1 MHGQRQPP
9 DATGILAD
17 VEAATAP
24 DPKRWVALGIVAAGV
39 ALIIIDSTIVNV
51 ALPTIIRDLQLGLS
65 GAEWVN
71 SIYSLV
77 FAALLIATGRFADMR
92 GRRLV
97 YVAGLAIF
105 GSASILAGLA
115 GSGELLILA
124 RLLQGVG
131 GALVLPS
138 TLSIVNAT
146 FQGRERAAAFG
157 VWGGTIGGM
166 AALGPIAGGWITSS
180 FGWRWIFLINVPLAA
195 LLIVLALRFVRESR
209 DPAARPTGDWLGG
222 LSIALGLA
230 SLVFALIEGRT
241 YGWWTPQAT
250 FAPGGVAWPSSSI
263 SPIPFAFAISALC
276 IAAFVLGN
284 RARVRSGRPAFVD
297 LGLFGRRSFGF
308 GNLTAL
314 LVSLGEFGL
323 LFAIPLYLQ
332 NVLGLSATESGL
344 ILACLAV
351 GAFVSAGGAAPLSR
365 RIGGRGIVQIG
376 MALEA
381 IGLAAFAL
389 LVEPG
394 IPAWHLIP
402 ALFVYGLGIGFATAQ
417 LTGVILADVPV
428 AASGQ
433 ASGIQSTSRQI
444 GSALGVAI
452 LGAILASVIFTQAQD
467 NLAARGVPAATA
479 ARLATAMETSA
490 GTALPEIV
498 AAPGGV
504 ALAEPLEQA
513 FSDATRLTGIAAALF
528 ILVGLASSFLL
539 PRARSD
545 GPLPGDA

>member
-1 MHGQRQPP
+1 MLPDVESATPP
-9 DATGILAD
+9 DPRRWIALA
-17 VEAATAP
+17 V
-24 DPKRWVALGIVAAGV
+24 VAAGV
-39 ALIIIDSTIVNV
+39 AMIIIDATIVNV
-51 ALPTIIRDLQLGLS
+51 ALPTIIRDLDLGLS

-97 YVAGLAIF
+97 YIAGLAIF
-105 GSASILAGLA
+105 GASSILAGMA
-115 GSGELLILA
+115 GSGDLLILA
-124 RLLQGVG
+124 RLLQGIG

-146 FQGRERAAAFG
+146 FQGKERAVAFG

-166 AALGPIAGGWITSS
+166 AALGPIAGGWVTTT
-180 FGWRWIFLINVPLAA
+180 FGWRWIFLINIPLAL

-209 DPAARPTGDWLGG
+209 DPDARPTGDLLGAIT
-222 LSIALGLA
+222 IALGLA
-230 SLVFALIEGRT
+230 ALVFGLIEGRT

-250 FAPGGVAWPSSSI
+250 FAPGGLEWPTSAV
-263 SPIPFAFAISALC
+263 SPIPFAFAISAIC
-276 IAAFVLGN
+276 VVAFLLGN
-284 RARVRSGRPAFVD
+284 RARVRAGRPVFVD
-297 LGLFGRRSFGF
+297 LGLFRGRSFGF

-344 ILACLAV
+344 VLASLAV

-365 RIGGRGIVQIG
+365 RLGGRGIVQLG

-381 IGLAAFAL
+381 IGLAAFAI
-389 LVEPG
+389 LVDPG

-402 ALFVYGLGIGFATAQ
+402 ALFVYGLGVGFATAQ

-452 LGAILASVIFTQAQD
+452 LGTILATVVYGQTAD
-467 NLAARGVPAATA
+467 NLRAQGLPEAQAARIATA
-479 ARLATAMETSA
+479 LETSA
-490 GTALPEIV
+490 GTALPAII
-498 AAPGGV
+498 AAPGGQD
-504 ALAEPLEQA
+504 LAAPLEQA
-513 FSDATRLTGIAAALF
+513 FSDATRRTGLAAAAF
-528 ILVGLASSFLL
+528 ILIGLASSFLL
-539 PRARSD
+539 PGRRPD
-545 GPLPGDA
+545 PPPGQS

>member
-1 MHGQRQPP
+1 M
-9 DATGILAD
+9 DAA
-17 VEAATAP
+17 AP
-24 DPKRWVALGIVAAGV
+24 DPRRWLALGVVAAGV

-51 ALPTIIRDLQLGLS
+51 ALPTIIRDLDLGLS

-77 FAALLIATGRFADMR
+77 FAALLIATGRLADMR
-92 GRRLV
+92 GRRTV
-97 YVAGLAIF
+97 YIAGLVVF
-105 GSASILAGLA
+105 GGSSVLAGLA

-166 AALGPIAGGWITSS
+166 AALGPIAGGWITTT
-180 FGWRWIFLINVPLAA
+180 FGWHWIFLINVPLAA
-195 LLIVLALRFVRESR
+195 ALVVLSLLVVRDSR
-209 DPAARPTGDWLGG
+209 DPTARPTGDVVGAV
-222 LSIALGLA
+222 SIALGLA
-230 SLVFALIEGRT
+230 SLTFALIEGRT
-241 YGWWTPQAT
+241 YGWWGVQEA
-250 FAPGGVAWPSSSI
+250 FAPFGLTWPLAGV
-263 SPIPFAFAISALC
+263 SPIPIAFAIALLC
-276 IAAFVLGN
+276 IVAFLLGN
-284 RARVRSGRPAFVD
+284 RRRVRAGRPVFVD
-297 LGLFGRRSFGF
+297 LTLFRYRSFGF
-308 GNLTAL
+308 GNLTAT

-332 NVLGLSATESGL
+332 NVLGLDATASGL
-344 ILACLAV
+344 VIASLAV
-351 GAFVSAGGAAPLSR
+351 GAFVSAGAAAPLSK

-381 IGLAAFAL
+381 IGVAAFAL
-389 LVEPG
+389 LVAPG
-394 IPAWHLIP
+394 IPAWHLLP
-402 ALFVYGLGIGFATAQ
+402 ALFVYGLGVGFATAQ

-452 LGAILASVIFTQAQD
+452 LGTILASAIFAQSQD
-467 NLAARGVPAATA
+467 NLEGAGIPPAQAAQT
-479 ARLATAMETSA
+479 ATAMERSA
-490 GTALPEIV
+490 GTALPAIV
-498 AAPGGV
+498 AAPGGEAV
-504 ALAEPLEQA
+504 AAPLEQA
-513 FSDATRLTGIAAALF
+513 FADATRRTGIAAALF
-528 ILVGLASSFLL
+528 ILIGLASSFLL
-539 PRARSD
+539 PRPRRGGEPA
-545 GPLPGDA
+545 